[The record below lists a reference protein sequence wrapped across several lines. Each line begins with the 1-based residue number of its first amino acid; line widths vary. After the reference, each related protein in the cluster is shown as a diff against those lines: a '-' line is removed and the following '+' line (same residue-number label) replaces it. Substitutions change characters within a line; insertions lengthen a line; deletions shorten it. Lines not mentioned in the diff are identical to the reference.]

1 MDVLA
6 VATELHMLRE
16 KEKQYKDIICQL
28 EEEVKKLKENLASE
42 EQKSRFSVDDV
53 LRMEEKLKDLF
64 KYYTGIEYIRFLGI
78 FSFLAGSSVNYEKG
92 RKDIHKLSLQDGLFF
107 TLCRL

>member
-42 EQKSRFSVDDV
+42 E
-53 LRMEEKLKDLF
+53 
-64 KYYTGIEYIRFLGI
+64 
-78 FSFLAGSSVNYEKG
+78 
-92 RKDIHKLSLQDGLFF
+92 
-107 TLCRL
+107 